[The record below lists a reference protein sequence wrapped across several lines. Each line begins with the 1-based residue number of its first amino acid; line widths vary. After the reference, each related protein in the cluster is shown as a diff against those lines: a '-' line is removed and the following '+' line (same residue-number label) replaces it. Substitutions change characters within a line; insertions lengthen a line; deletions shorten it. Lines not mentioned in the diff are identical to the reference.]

1 MMTISDI
8 YDALVAI
15 DRPYKDPIS
24 NEKALA
30 ILEGDMRRG
39 DLDPE
44 MLSVFVEAKVYE
56 HPDFK
61 AQLRPK
67 V

>member
-24 NEKALA
+24 KERALR

-39 DLDPE
+39 DLDSE
-44 MLSVFVEAKVYE
+44 MLKVFIEVKPYE
-56 HPDFK
+56 LPAFREL
-61 AQLRPK
+61 LRP
-67 V
+67 